1 MDIQHSFG
9 SHSHG
14 NQKKRTNKRKSYWK
28 RRTKIVTIRTKNFTI
43 FMETH
48 KITNSQSY
56 PAKEK
61 YSWRSQLTSE
71 YTAKLHPSK
80 QYGTGTKTE
89 IQIIGIG

>member
-1 MDIQHSFG
+1 
-9 SHSHG
+9 
-14 NQKKRTNKRKSYWK
+14 
-28 RRTKIVTIRTKNFTI
+28 
-43 FMETH
+43 METH